1 MSDVCLACLRPI
13 DGGRGA
19 YHRACLRA
27 LFETDVVPT
36 IDIELAKL
44 HTVGLAMAGKTSL
57 SGVQRKVSLGL
68 STERTTLEVS
78 IAPGRFILKPKAETF
93 AELPENELTTMRLAA
108 EVGLE
113 VPPCA
118 LVILKDGSTAYV
130 VRRFDRAG
138 DHKVHQEDFCQ
149 LAQKSPKEKYDGSG
163 ELCVRVVRRYASE
176 PGIEMLKL
184 YRQLVFAWWTGN
196 GDMHLKNLSM
206 LRDDDGL
213 IRMTP
218 AYDLISTRLHIPEDD
233 LALPIGGK
241 RGGVTRRTWREL
253 ADYAGIPRK
262 AADRVLDDMASRED
276 ACLALVERSP
286 LSPPLREAYRALLQ
300 DRTAA
305 LVSHSPS

>member
-1 MSDVCLACLRPI
+1 MSGACLACLRPSEAGH
-13 DGGRGA
+13 GG

-27 LFETDVVPT
+27 LFETDVVPA

-68 STERTTLEVS
+68 STERTTLQVS
-78 IAPGRFILKPKAETF
+78 IAPGRFILKPRAETF

-118 LVILKDGSTAYV
+118 LVTLKDGSTAYI
-130 VRRFDRAG
+130 VRRFDRAA

-149 LAQKSPKEKYDGSG
+149 LAQKSPKEKYDGSA

-262 AADRVLDDMASRED
+262 AADRVLEDIAGRKD
-276 ACLALVERSP
+276 ACTALIDRSP
-286 LSPPLREAYRALLQ
+286 LSPPLREAYRALLE

-305 LVSHSPS
+305 LVGHSPS